1 MLNINTMKKQKP
13 SDEKQELRDRLLNY
27 LDALGIKRLVV
38 QYSGSGD
45 SGQTDDINTEPAK
58 RDLLL
63 DELFEDTEKSL
74 KEILDEFTWQ
84 AIEEHEGGFYNNEG
98 GYGEVVF
105 DTKNRTVTMEHNNY
119 VQETVYSEYD
129 L

>member
-1 MLNINTMKKQKP
+1 MKKQKP

-84 AIEEHEGGFYNNEG
+84 AIEEHEGGFYKNEG

>member
-1 MLNINTMKKQKP
+1 MKKQKP
-13 SDEKQELRDRLLNY
+13 SDEKLALRDRLLNY
-27 LDALGIKRLVV
+27 LDALGIKRLTV

-45 SGQTDDINTEPAK
+45 SGQTDDISTEPEK
-58 RDLLL
+58 RNLLL

-119 VQETVYSEYD
+119 VQETVYSEYE

>member
-1 MLNINTMKKQKP
+1 MKKQKP
-13 SDEKQELRDRLLNY
+13 SDEKLALRDRLLNY

-45 SGQTDDINTEPAK
+45 SGQTDDISTEPEK
-58 RDLLL
+58 RNLLL

-119 VQETVYSEYD
+119 VQETVYSEYE

>member
-1 MLNINTMKKQKP
+1 MKKQKP